1 MRNLVRQRKKLC
13 DNKIEF
19 HLEPI
24 AAKVNKVDITGLR
37 EASKKNNRKNEL
49 FEQQQKMNNQKRILF
64 LKKQLTE
71 LEKAA

>member
-1 MRNLVRQRKKLC
+1 LVRQRKKLC

-37 EASKKNNRKNEL
+37 EASKKNNRKNE
-49 FEQQQKMNNQKRILF
+49 
-64 LKKQLTE
+64 
-71 LEKAA
+71 